1 DFIYNILP
9 KLQQYCDIYYSE
21 NFKNLNLK
29 NASDFSGGIRLN
41 EKLDMLE
48 FDFQIDGIDEEE
60 LYQVFKALK
69 EKKKYY
75 RLKDGSFLPL
85 DSREIKDI
93 DDMLNYLNVSKSDFK
108 KEFIPIPKF

>member
-1 DFIYNILP
+1 MEEEAKIFDFIYDIIP

-21 NFKNLNLK
+21 NFKNLKLK
-29 NASDFSGGIRLN
+29 DASDFSGGIRLN

-75 RLKDGSFLPL
+75 RLKNGSFCLL
-85 DSREIKDI
+85 IVEKLKILI
-93 DDMLNYLNVSKSDFK
+93 
-108 KEFIPIPKF
+108 IC